1 MNYECY
7 KKYVHFSTP
16 NDISD
21 NSTPADVE
29 VDVPTTP
36 SQVDRKM
43 RSKSTPRPP
52 PDPDQTDMYSSI
64 CVICGNKSHKRI
76 YEKNRICEE
85 DRAKNFLNAT
95 LFFKDSVYTRVCDLE
110 DVNRVF
116 GADLLCHK
124 DCIKSYIIQYER
136 ALKDGKNVAKVTM
149 RSEREKVFKNIMED
163 IEKQLKS
170 GVGYPL
176 TDLRIACNNELDN
189 DKFGTFDN
197 KELKVLLHNHFE
209 DDISF
214 SFSDNLRQSCLVYH
228 NNIDKNEIVEQVRN
242 SNPVKITASSIRT
255 AIVNETSPLKDK
267 FCDANDLSDAWTG
280 MKIPDAILEFL
291 CVLLNVNHKHFYNVD
306 EETPKISPEKRRKI
320 MVLYQIMFFIVNN
333 GDEKMPLQ
341 ILLAEM
347 IYDACRSKTVI
358 TACNHWGLSIS
369 YSELLRYRSDMAS
382 YVLSR
387 NDNNVPI
394 PSHFEKNLHTTA
406 AFDNFDHNELTL
418 SGIGSTHDT
427 VSILIQEKTG
437 DNRRKPHISETDVI
451 HGSKHFIGP
460 MPCQEIGEPL
470 KFQKTI
476 EVPSSLNI
484 SSDLFEMQEDKYQ
497 DILKTDVAWLLAR

>member
-85 DRAKNFLNAT
+85 DRAKKFLNAT

-176 TDLRIACNNELDN
+176 TDLRIACNN
-189 DKFGTFDN
+189 T
-197 KELKVLLHNHFE
+197 
-209 DDISF
+209 
-214 SFSDNLRQSCLVYH
+214 
-228 NNIDKNEIVEQVRN
+228 
-242 SNPVKITASSIRT
+242 
-255 AIVNETSPLKDK
+255 
-267 FCDANDLSDAWTG
+267 
-280 MKIPDAILEFL
+280 
-291 CVLLNVNHKHFYNVD
+291 
-306 EETPKISPEKRRKI
+306 
-320 MVLYQIMFFIVNN
+320 
-333 GDEKMPLQ
+333 
-341 ILLAEM
+341 M
-347 IYDACRSKTVI
+347 I
-358 TACNHWGLSIS
+358 N
-369 YSELLRYRSDMAS
+369 SELL
-382 YVLSR
+382 
-387 NDNNVPI
+387 I
-394 PSHFEKNLHTTA
+394 TKN
-406 AFDNFDHNELTL
+406 
-418 SGIGSTHDT
+418 
-427 VSILIQEKTG
+427 
-437 DNRRKPHISETDVI
+437 
-451 HGSKHFIGP
+451 
-460 MPCQEIGEPL
+460 
-470 KFQKTI
+470 
-476 EVPSSLNI
+476 
-484 SSDLFEMQEDKYQ
+484 
-497 DILKTDVAWLLAR
+497 